1 MAGKLNLRLSVVDVA
16 MRLANRLRVDH
27 RTGNGKTHTMIE
39 ILSIRCVRMVLPYQ
53 IDIRSILHGAGDL
66 SGPGGARECSRN
78 HWRHTLYHLHRQ
90 TPRLQADKTKA
101 DPRQAQVATASTLP
115 HPAKKKSDG
124 LTTYSGSQQSCSLA
138 GHGCPGKQSW
148 NPPMQ

>member
-1 MAGKLNLRLSVVDVA
+1 MAHKTCINGAPEMHKESSDPSAFTFKSQSRSIFYYHLQI
-16 MRLANRLRVDH
+16 ANSGL
-27 RTGNGKTHTMIE
+27 
-39 ILSIRCVRMVLPYQ
+39 
-53 IDIRSILHGAGDL
+53 DIRSILHGAGDL

-101 DPRQAQVATASTLP
+101 APRQAPVATASRLP
-115 HPAKKKSDG
+115 HPAKKKKGDG
-124 LTTYSGSQQSCSLA
+124 LTTYSGSQQSCNLA